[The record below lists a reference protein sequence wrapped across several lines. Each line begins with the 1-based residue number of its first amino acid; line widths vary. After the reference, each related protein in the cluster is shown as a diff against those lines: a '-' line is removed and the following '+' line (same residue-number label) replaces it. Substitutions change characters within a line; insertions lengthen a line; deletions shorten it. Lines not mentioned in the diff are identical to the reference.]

1 LVETALENNGQNPPV
16 AGQVASL
23 TSSNNFINFCA
34 GKTITNGQQVT
45 GGSCNPIP
53 MGDIVPKAN
62 MPSCKFVNPANQD
75 TIPANQA
82 FTVTMNINNMQAGV
96 FTNAQKTYYM
106 APQQLNAQGV
116 VIGHSQC
123 VSFLPLNSII
133 LTRAM

>member
-1 LVETALENNGQNPPV
+1 VETGLENNGQNPPV

-62 MPSCKFVNPANQD
+62 MPSCKFASPANQD

-82 FTVTMNINNMQAGV
+82 FTVKMNLNNMQAGV

-106 APQQLNAQGV
+106 APQQLNGQGL

-123 VSFLPLNSII
+123 ASFLPLNSSI